1 MDQASYKTAKIV
13 QDFVEDLIDGK
24 KKVSDIEN
32 MKTDLP
38 GDVEGVLQIDLRRI
52 AEKNRGEKK
61 MKKEEFLKVIS
72 EKDNDQDV
80 NELIG
85 EIEEHVFRY
94 IKYGTRSNVFN
105 LVETCYDD
113 VKSMIVSETL
123 KNYSVGRFMDL
134 TYFVALCDLYFKNK
148 SVLSERHDFEKA
160 LKDRRELAAIIS
172 FIVEKK
178 THVTLEDLCSH
189 FEKDLTKIR
198 SKIVFFDL
206 ISIFPF
212 G

>member
-1 MDQASYKTAKIV
+1 
-13 QDFVEDLIDGK
+13 
-24 KKVSDIEN
+24 
-32 MKTDLP
+32 
-38 GDVEGVLQIDLRRI
+38 
-52 AEKNRGEKK
+52 

-72 EKDNDQDV
+72 EKDNDQNV

-134 TYFVALCDLYFKNK
+134 TYFVALCDIGR
-148 SVLSERHDFEKA
+148 SVLSF
-160 LKDRRELAAIIS
+160 
-172 FIVEKK
+172 
-178 THVTLEDLCSH
+178 
-189 FEKDLTKIR
+189 
-198 SKIVFFDL
+198 
-206 ISIFPF
+206 
-212 G
+212 